1 MKENRLELLDQGL
14 SALLEKASV
23 SQRRNVALIASQF
36 ALERTNLNDPIVDQ
50 ALKAM
55 EIGNYGDESL
65 REKIESFVNQLDEI
79 QWDLQ
84 EKMDAGEAE
93 LSAYLTAFQ
102 QARSAN
108 SLYFALDADAFNA
121 ATESIYEADA
131 ATDDLVTLKQRI
143 LELFKQPNTPKRGR
157 NRTRKVRLTGD
168 ALLQKVEK
176 LSHFPPKRIARRCG
190 YYTIKN
196 GVIRVNLT
204 DFYNAL
210 VQAKGVDLNKPV

>member
-1 MKENRLELLDQGL
+1 MTENRLELLDSDL
-14 SALLEKASV
+14 STLLKKASV
-23 SQRRNVALIASQF
+23 SQQRNAALVASQF
-36 ALERTNLNDPIVDQ
+36 AIERTSLNDPIVAQ
-50 ALKAM
+50 ALKAI

-65 REKIESFVNQLDEI
+65 REKIESLVNQLDEI

-93 LSAYLTAFQ
+93 LSAYLGAFQ
-102 QARSAN
+102 QARSAT

-143 LELFKQPNTPKRGR
+143 LELFKQPSTPKRGR

-168 ALLQKVEK
+168 ALLQKVKK
-176 LSHFPPKRIARRCG
+176 LSHLPPKRIAMRCG
-190 YYTIKN
+190 YYKIKN
-196 GVIRVNLT
+196 GVIRANLT

-210 VQAKGVDLNKPV
+210 LQAKGVDLNKPV